1 MRDNE
6 TAGDLIVLMPVYN
19 DWQSARMLV
28 WKLDTILTDQP
39 FKPRLLLLDDCSST
53 SAPADLV
60 TDKLKNLVCVES
72 LRLRCNLGHQRAI
85 AVGLSFIYAER
96 PCDAVLIM
104 DADGEDKPEDVPHLI
119 EKFLEERGGKVIFAE
134 RVRRSE
140 DWLFRIG
147 YIVYRGLHRM
157 LTGIR
162 VRVGNFSIIPAAYLE
177 RLVVVSETWNHYAAT
192 VIKSRIPHQMLP
204 IDRGQRL
211 AGRSSM
217 NYAALMLHGLSSI
230 SVFADIV
237 GVRLTL
243 TILATTVILIMLLF
257 TVLVIRWGTHLS
269 IPGWATTA
277 TGLLLVMVLQ
287 MLTVALGL
295 TLLVLFNR
303 SNLNFLPLRDFRFFI
318 GGVQKAYERT
328 G

>member
-1 MRDNE
+1 
-6 TAGDLIVLMPVYN
+6 
-19 DWQSARMLV
+19 
-28 WKLDTILTDQP
+28 
-39 FKPRLLLLDDCSST
+39 
-53 SAPADLV
+53 
-60 TDKLKNLVCVES
+60 
-72 LRLRCNLGHQRAI
+72 
-85 AVGLSFIYAER
+85 
-96 PCDAVLIM
+96 
-104 DADGEDKPEDVPHLI
+104 
-119 EKFLEERGGKVIFAE
+119 
-134 RVRRSE
+134 
-140 DWLFRIG
+140 
-147 YIVYRGLHRM
+147 
-157 LTGIR
+157 
-162 VRVGNFSIIPAAYLE
+162 
-177 RLVVVSETWNHYAAT
+177 
-192 VIKSRIPHQMLP
+192 
-204 IDRGQRL
+204 
-211 AGRSSM
+211 M